1 MSNPSK
7 IISFNIEKWAAHAP
21 GLNTKEEW
29 QCWATD
35 INSSCN
41 GENSSNSDESNQS
54 KSVTEFKAIP
64 AMMRRRMSVQSKL
77 AVQTA
82 LSLLQTPPS
91 MHDDN
96 NYSDTAGID
105 YLIFASRHGELHR
118 TVGLI
123 QSILEGEDAS
133 PMAFSQ
139 SVHNTA
145 AGLTTIAAK
154 APIPLT
160 SISSGQD
167 TFHNALIEAAIYLQ
181 EQPNHKVLVIDFDQP
196 LPTIYSEF
204 EDQGFSDYAFGLV
217 ISSGE
222 QYHLSRSVN
231 RPISHS
237 ELESKTQSASDD
249 TLRKP
254 QGIQVLQKILS
265 DSDAWSISGQN
276 QAWHWAKN

>member
-1 MSNPSK
+1 M
-7 IISFNIEKWAAHAP
+7 SFNIEKWAAHAP

-35 INSSCN
+35 INSSFN
-41 GENSSNSDESNQS
+41 GENSSNNDESCSDNAEDNQS

-82 LSLLQTPPS
+82 LSLLQSPPS
-91 MHDDN
+91 MNDAPPSSGSGD
-96 NYSDTAGID
+96 ID

-160 SISSGQD
+160 SIASGQD
-167 TFHNALIEAAIYLQ
+167 TFHNALIEAAIYLH

-196 LPTIYSEF
+196 LPAIYAEF
-204 EDQGFSDYAFGLV
+204 EDQKFSDYALGFIL
-217 ISSGE
+217 SSGD
-222 QYHLSRSVN
+222 QYHLSRSV
-231 RPISHS
+231 SHS
-237 ELESKTQSASDD
+237 NPDSKTQSAPEE
-249 TLRKP
+249 KP
-254 QGIQVLQKILS
+254 QGVQVLQKILS
-265 DSDAWSISGQN
+265 NNDAWSISGHN
-276 QAWHWAKN
+276 QAWHWAKS

>member
-1 MSNPSK
+1 M
-7 IISFNIEKWAAHAP
+7 SFNIEKWAAHAP

-35 INSSCN
+35 INSSFN
-41 GENSSNSDESNQS
+41 DENSSNNDESCSDNAEDNQS

-82 LSLLQTPPS
+82 LSLLQSPPS
-91 MHDDN
+91 MNDDTP
-96 NYSDTAGID
+96 SSGSGDID

-160 SISSGQD
+160 SIASGQD
-167 TFHNALIEAAIYLQ
+167 TFHNALIEAAIYLH

-196 LPTIYSEF
+196 LPAIYAEF
-204 EDQGFSDYAFGLV
+204 EDQKFSDYALGFIL
-217 ISSGE
+217 SSGD
-222 QYHLSRSVN
+222 QYHLSRSVSHS
-231 RPISHS
+231 ISHS
-237 ELESKTQSASDD
+237 NPDSKTQSAPEE
-249 TLRKP
+249 KP
-254 QGIQVLQKILS
+254 QGVQVLQKILS
-265 DSDAWSISGQN
+265 NNDAWSISGHN
-276 QAWHWAKN
+276 QAWHWAKS

>member
-1 MSNPSK
+1 M
-7 IISFNIEKWAAHAP
+7 SFNIEKWAAHAP
-21 GLNTKEEW
+21 GLNTQEEW
-29 QCWATD
+29 QCWATA
-35 INSSCN
+35 INSSFN
-41 GENSSNSDESNQS
+41 DESCSDNDECSQN

-82 LSLLQTPPS
+82 LSLLQTPS
-91 MHDDN
+91 STSADENSSTN
-96 NYSDTAGID
+96 NGID

-167 TFHNALIEAAIYLQ
+167 TFHNALIEAAIYLH

-196 LPTIYSEF
+196 LPAIYSEF
-204 EDQGFSDYAFGLV
+204 EDQEFSDYAFGL
-217 ISSGE
+217 ILSSGE
-222 QYHLSRSVN
+222 QFHLSRSVN
-231 RPISHS
+231 RSIKHS
-237 ELESKTQSASDD
+237 NIDSKIQSAPEEAKP
-249 TLRKP
+249 KP

-265 DSDAWSISGQN
+265 NSEGWSISGKD
-276 QAWHWAKN
+276 QAWYWTKN

>member
-7 IISFNIEKWAAHAP
+7 IMSFNIEKWAAHAP

-29 QCWATD
+29 QCWATN
-35 INSSCN
+35 INSLCN
-41 GENSSNSDESNQS
+41 DENSSNSDESNQS
-54 KSVTEFKAIP
+54 KSITEFKAIP

-82 LSLLQTPPS
+82 LSLLQAQPS
-91 MHDDN
+91 TDTDDN
-96 NYSDTAGID
+96 SSNTNGID

-160 SISSGQD
+160 SIASGQD
-167 TFHNALIEAAIYLQ
+167 TFHNALIEAAIYLH
-181 EQPNHKVLVIDFDQP
+181 EKPNHKVLVVDFDQP

-204 EDQGFSDYAFGLV
+204 EDQEFSDYALGL
-217 ISSGE
+217 ILSSGE
-222 QYHLSRSVN
+222 QYHLSRSANHQTSVSNSDTHNASVN
-231 RPISHS
+231 QQP
-237 ELESKTQSASDD
+237 
-249 TLRKP
+249 KP
-254 QGIQVLQKILS
+254 QGIQALKNILS
-265 DSDAWSISGQN
+265 SNDTWNVTGKN
-276 QAWHWAKN
+276 QTWHWVKNS